1 MRVIGL
7 LCACV
12 VAAGCAEPEPPP
24 LFNAVDPT
32 LQCPTGS
39 VGWSFSTGG
48 PDRVKRNPISDGVNY
63 PVSNFP
69 LCSHLQ
75 QNLVETCASARSMLK
90 ERQVVRRPTG
100 AAVEPRGETLWH
112 SRWRAGPTVPPPWA
126 ALISQSAITK
136 IIRGVALT

>member
-48 PDRVKRNPISDGVNY
+48 PDRVKRNPISDGDAEPARARDPAE
-63 PVSNFP
+63 PV
-69 LCSHLQ
+69 
-75 QNLVETCASARSMLK
+75 A
-90 ERQVVRRPTG
+90 
-100 AAVEPRGETLWH
+100 
-112 SRWRAGPTVPPPWA
+112 
-126 ALISQSAITK
+126 
-136 IIRGVALT
+136 